1 MNKEARRNTGKTV
14 DKPGSTIPSA
24 PGAEQPQPPQLPSTN
39 TTTTDD
45 VTTTN
50 TNQSKNQGNEETM
63 MYLNGNSPYYGGY
76 YANRYLPFATTSAQ
90 TTSSGG
96 GGGATTSSEDNP
108 PPPSSNGHVRNS
120 QQQHHH
126 HHLNHNNQNHHQN
139 QNSQNYRHSIS
150 DTVAMAGDDLS
161 NVPAAVIIQLEK
173 ANRTIAS
180 QTLEI
185 ERLKSYQNQ
194 NLETHLLKKQ
204 VQDLEKE
211 MRSSRSRFL
220 EQQELLAE
228 MSREMDNLLRE
239 KQKMQQNYQEIE
251 KKYKKAK
258 FASRELAKILE
269 NDLCGTPTGFGPKHN
284 YSGFESEGELDE
296 EPSRT
301 PLFNR
306 SRTLSRVQK
315 EQELQQKAEKIL
327 EQSGNRKTEELIDK
341 LINENESLII
351 ELDRERKMTES
362 LQNDLE
368 KNRRM
373 VIDRDEIMEEM
384 KVKLGKAETKA
395 QQCESDLTRTSTD
408 LAMERL
414 RSEALTAELHEIEGI
429 FRNTHST
436 IQAYAA
442 ENEQLEDR
450 CRDAHRQII
459 TLNSKLEAQGIDLV
473 TTKRTLRTLRET
485 NEKRSGPF

>member
-1 MNKEARRNTGKTV
+1 MFQPSSPSKE
-14 DKPGSTIPSA
+14 PH
-24 PGAEQPQPPQLPSTN
+24 
-39 TTTTDD
+39 DD
-45 VTTTN
+45 T
-50 TNQSKNQGNEETM
+50 KKE
-63 MYLNGNSPYYGGY
+63 MYLNGNLPYYGGY
-76 YANRYLPFATTSAQ
+76 YPNRYLPFASTSTQ
-90 TTSSGG
+90 SGG
-96 GGGATTSSEDNP
+96 SSEDNP
-108 PPPSSNGHVRNS
+108 PPPSANGHLRNG
-120 QQQHHH
+120 
-126 HHLNHNNQNHHQN
+126 N
-139 QNSQNYRHSIS
+139 RHTIS
-150 DTVAMAGDDLS
+150 DTVAMAGDELS

-194 NLETHLLKKQ
+194 HVETHLLKKQ

-239 KQKMQQNYQEIE
+239 KLQMQQNYQDLE

-258 FASRELAKILE
+258 YASRELAKILE
-269 NDLCGTPTGFGPKHN
+269 NDLCGTPTASGSKGFG
-284 YSGFESEGELDE
+284 YGVESEDEGE
-296 EPSRT
+296 EPS
-301 PLFNR
+301 LFQR
-306 SRTLSRVQK
+306 SRTLSMQQK
-315 EQELQQKAEKIL
+315 EQEMHQKAEQIL
-327 EQSGNRKTEELIDK
+327 EKSAIRKKEKNEELINN
-341 LINENESLII
+341 LINENEQLII

-362 LQNDLE
+362 LQDDLE
-368 KNRRM
+368 KNRRL
-373 VIDRDEIMEEM
+373 VIDRDEKLEEL

-395 QQCESDLTRTSTD
+395 TQCESDLTRTSTD

-450 CRDAHRQII
+450 CREAHRTIV

-473 TTKRTLRTLRET
+473 TTKRTLRALREANDAT
-485 NEKRSGPF
+485 GQF

>member
-1 MNKEARRNTGKTV
+1 MVNKEPAKR
-14 DKPGSTIPSA
+14 
-24 PGAEQPQPPQLPSTN
+24 AEKPSTSTVPSSSSLN
-39 TTTTDD
+39 PAAPSTTKESSKTDD
-45 VTTTN
+45 DAAE
-50 TNQSKNQGNEETM
+50 SGEE
-63 MYLNGNSPYYGGY
+63 MYLNGNIPYYGGY
-76 YANRYLPFATTSAQ
+76 YPNRYLPFASTSAQ
-90 TTSSGG
+90 TATASGG
-96 GGGATTSSEDNP
+96 GTSSEDNP
-108 PPPSSNGHVRNS
+108 PPPSSNGNVRH
-120 QQQHHH
+120 QHH
-126 HHLNHNNQNHHQN
+126 NQ
-139 QNSQNYRHSIS
+139 RHTIS

-180 QTLEI
+180 QTIEI

-194 NLETHLLKKQ
+194 NVETHLLKKQ

-239 KQKMQQNYQEIE
+239 KLQMQQNYQELE

-258 FASRELAKILE
+258 YASRELAKILE
-269 NDLCGTPTGFGPKHN
+269 NDLCGTPTGYSSKTFGN
-284 YSGFESEGELDE
+284 FESEDEAEGE
-296 EPSRT
+296 ST
-301 PLFNR
+301 LFQR
-306 SRTLSRVQK
+306 SRTLSRQQK
-315 EQELQQKAEKIL
+315 EQEMQQKAEKIL
-327 EQSGNRKTEELIDK
+327 EKSSSRKNEELINK
-341 LINENESLII
+341 LINENETLII
-351 ELDRERKMTES
+351 DLDRERKITES
-362 LQNDLE
+362 LQDDLE

-373 VIDRDEIMEEM
+373 VIDRDEKIEEM

-395 QQCESDLTRTSTD
+395 TQCESDLTRTSTD

-429 FRNTHST
+429 FRDTHST

-442 ENEQLEDR
+442 ENEKLEDR
-450 CRDAHRQII
+450 CREAHRTIV

-473 TTKRTLRTLRET
+473 TTKRTLRALRESSET
-485 NEKRSGPF
+485 RTF